1 MWNMTPLGIAYRAF
15 NSGGARGTIEKMLTS
30 TLLNSVQKGT
40 IMGGESM
47 RTGLEHFEPFGLTSA
62 IVSKNKL
69 GVAES
74 IMNFI
79 SGGRGH
85 SIASVI
91 ADRRYRF
98 LGLQEGETAQHDDIG
113 QTTIMR
119 RTGAYVVSLNGVGNS
134 STDVPGADN
143 DKRMASL
150 RHVVKQKQPRT
161 PMSIPGSAPSSTTA
175 SQAPQDAQNFK
186 HEGETINT
194 EIRCTA
200 QHVQICDGNNAIAV
214 YDKSAGTWTFY
225 AKGDFTVH
233 AKGKANIFAQGE
245 IEIDSQTLLKFNG
258 GGTVVAPFSVSPGGT
273 APSSP
278 PQAVTD

>member
-47 RTGLEHFEPFGLTSA
+47 RVGLEHFEPFGITSA

-69 GVAES
+69 GVAEVV
-74 IMNFI
+74 MNFI
-79 SGGRGH
+79 SGSRGH

-150 RHVVKQKQPRT
+150 RHVVKQKQPRSPMT
-161 PMSIPGSAPSSTTA
+161 PAGSSGSQTESQPSD
-175 SQAPQDAQNFK
+175 QAQNFK

-214 YDKSAGTWTFY
+214 YDKNAGTWTFY
-225 AKGDFTVH
+225 AKGDFTVN

-258 GGTVVAPFSVSPGGT
+258 GGATVPPFSVSPGGT
-273 APSSP
+273 APSSA